1 MRVWGRLPDGT
12 WVAVTE
18 PSYVRLTQLIQTL
31 KLELGESPLNGAVG
45 IPSQVS
51 VNTQIAPDAAVARTQ
66 VQFSQYFASLTVAR
80 DNTVETPTYNIGCVF
95 TDGTVIQATVA
106 T

>member
-1 MRVWGRLPDGT
+1 MRVWGRDSSGQ

-18 PSYVRLTQLIQTL
+18 LSYVRLTQLIQTL
-31 KLELGESPLNGAVG
+31 KLETGESPLYGLVG
-45 IPSQVS
+45 IPSQLS

-66 VQFSQYFASLTVAR
+66 AQFSQYFASLTVAR
-80 DNTVETPTYNIGCVF
+80 DNTVETPTYNIKAVF
-95 TDGTVIQATVA
+95 LDGTTVQATVA